1 MKKLLSLG
9 FVSLVCAAQGRY
21 RLTWPELSN
30 GLVRNRGE
38 GMKGRYRLTWKGA
51 DGKERNK
58 IVSVK

>member
-21 RLTWPELSN
+21 RLTWTGS
-30 GLVRNRGE
+30 
-38 GMKGRYRLTWKGA
+38 

>member
-21 RLTWPELSN
+21 RLTW
-30 GLVRNRGE
+30 
-38 GMKGRYRLTWKGA
+38 KGGA